1 MKKIKLKRFVI
12 TVVIMLAC
20 YLLQCTLFPS
30 LELASVKPNL
40 LLIVTA
46 AYGFMRG
53 PKTGMWIGFFSG
65 LLIDIQFG
73 TVLGLYALIY
83 LMIGYVN
90 GLFSETYFDEDIKL
104 PLLLIAGS
112 EFVYGLLIY
121 FLMFMLRGEFDFVYY
136 LMHVIIPELIYTVG
150 VTLILYQLILWINQ
164 KLEAEEK
171 RSASK
176 FVRENQRSVSSYR
189 KFPADCSDP
198 CILRNVC
205 DPGEQPVLSSDRK
218 GRLLSEQL

>member
-46 AYGFMRG
+46 A
-53 PKTGMWIGFFSG
+53 
-65 LLIDIQFG
+65 
-73 TVLGLYALIY
+73 
-83 LMIGYVN
+83 
-90 GLFSETYFDEDIKL
+90 
-104 PLLLIAGS
+104 
-112 EFVYGLLIY
+112 
-121 FLMFMLRGEFDFVYY
+121 
-136 LMHVIIPELIYTVG
+136 
-150 VTLILYQLILWINQ
+150 ILYQLILWINQ

-176 FVRENQRSVSSYR
+176 FV
-189 KFPADCSDP
+189 
-198 CILRNVC
+198 
-205 DPGEQPVLSSDRK
+205 
-218 GRLLSEQL
+218 

>member
-171 RSASK
+171 GVQVNLFEKSK
-176 FVRENQRSVSSYR
+176 KCFIVS
-189 KFPADCSDP
+189 
-198 CILRNVC
+198 
-205 DPGEQPVLSSDRK
+205 
-218 GRLLSEQL
+218 

>member
-53 PKTGMWIGFFSG
+53 PKTGM
-65 LLIDIQFG
+65 
-73 TVLGLYALIY
+73 YALIY

-176 FVRENQRSVSSYR
+176 FV
-189 KFPADCSDP
+189 
-198 CILRNVC
+198 
-205 DPGEQPVLSSDRK
+205 
-218 GRLLSEQL
+218 

>member
-150 VTLILYQLILWINQ
+150 GTLILYQLILWINQ

-176 FVRENQRSVSSYR
+176 FV
-189 KFPADCSDP
+189 
-198 CILRNVC
+198 
-205 DPGEQPVLSSDRK
+205 
-218 GRLLSEQL
+218 

>member
-83 LMIGYVN
+83 LMIGY
-90 GLFSETYFDEDIKL
+90 FDEDIKL

-176 FVRENQRSVSSYR
+176 FV
-189 KFPADCSDP
+189 
-198 CILRNVC
+198 
-205 DPGEQPVLSSDRK
+205 
-218 GRLLSEQL
+218 

>member
-46 AYGFMRG
+46 AYGFMRAENRNVDR
-53 PKTGMWIGFFSG
+53 IFSG

-176 FVRENQRSVSSYR
+176 FV
-189 KFPADCSDP
+189 
-198 CILRNVC
+198 
-205 DPGEQPVLSSDRK
+205 
-218 GRLLSEQL
+218 

>member
-1 MKKIKLKRFVI
+1 MVI
-12 TVVIMLAC
+12 PPGRPFRRLTDDGALMRNENIDGRLHGPQPDPDKQDSIFLRLIYML
-20 YLLQCTLFPS
+20 
-30 LELASVKPNL
+30 
-40 LLIVTA
+40 
-46 AYGFMRG
+46 
-53 PKTGMWIGFFSG
+53 
-65 LLIDIQFG
+65 
-73 TVLGLYALIY
+73 LIY

-176 FVRENQRSVSSYR
+176 FV
-189 KFPADCSDP
+189 
-198 CILRNVC
+198 
-205 DPGEQPVLSSDRK
+205 
-218 GRLLSEQL
+218 

>member
-83 LMIGYVN
+83 LMI
-90 GLFSETYFDEDIKL
+90 LS
-104 PLLLIAGS
+104 LIH
-112 EFVYGLLIY
+112 I
-121 FLMFMLRGEFDFVYY
+121 
-136 LMHVIIPELIYTVG
+136 
-150 VTLILYQLILWINQ
+150 
-164 KLEAEEK
+164 
-171 RSASK
+171 
-176 FVRENQRSVSSYR
+176 
-189 KFPADCSDP
+189 
-198 CILRNVC
+198 
-205 DPGEQPVLSSDRK
+205 
-218 GRLLSEQL
+218 

>member
-104 PLLLIAGS
+104 PLLLI
-112 EFVYGLLIY
+112 Y

-176 FVRENQRSVSSYR
+176 FV
-189 KFPADCSDP
+189 
-198 CILRNVC
+198 
-205 DPGEQPVLSSDRK
+205 
-218 GRLLSEQL
+218 